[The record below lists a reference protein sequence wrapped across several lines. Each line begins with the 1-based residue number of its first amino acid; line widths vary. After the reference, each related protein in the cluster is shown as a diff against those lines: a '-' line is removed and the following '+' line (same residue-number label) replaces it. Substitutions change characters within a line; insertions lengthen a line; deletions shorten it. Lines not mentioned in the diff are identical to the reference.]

1 MAAVE
6 NEALASQAAVSSVR
20 KLMTTGV
27 THKTKAAIDSG
38 TSLRVSRYDQVAA
51 ILLAILL
58 VMGTITALM
67 ALIVFADRLF
77 WVTPAVPVTVLEDVG
92 GGGSGSVL
100 GSEQAFEE
108 PTAAEAPQ
116 SGVQTPVEQSLASV
130 AAVVAAKAPDF
141 DAVYGSPTLGS
152 GDGTGFGDGRGKGPG
167 GPGTSD
173 GIPAY
178 ERWEIRMSAENL
190 AEYAKQLDF
199 FKVELAVAGGGSP
212 VVEYISNVS
221 AARPTVRVGDPK
233 DEHRL
238 RFLHRSGE
246 LREGDRQLAAKAGVK
261 TEGRVVFQFYSDATY
276 KSLLALEATRKGNR
290 RIKDVRRTIFGVRPS
305 KGQYEFYI
313 IDQQYMGS

>member
-1 MAAVE
+1 MAGAVDKSRQRVE
-6 NEALASQAAVSSVR
+6 HA
-20 KLMTTGV
+20 G
-27 THKTKAAIDSG
+27 
-38 TSLRVSRYDQVAA
+38 SLRVSRYDQVAGM
-51 ILLAILL
+51 LLATLL

-67 ALIVFADRLF
+67 ALILFADRLF

-92 GGGSGSVL
+92 GGGSGQVL

-108 PTAAEAPQ
+108 PTAAEVPQ
-116 SGVQTPVEQSLASV
+116 SGIQVPLEQALESV

-141 DAVYGSPTLGS
+141 DAIYGSPKLGK
-152 GDGTGFGDGRGKGPG
+152 GEGTGTGDGRGKGPG
-167 GPGTSD
+167 GPGTAD

-212 VVEYISNVS
+212 VVEYVSNLS
-221 AARPTVRVGDPK
+221 AAKPTVRIGDPK

-246 LREGDRQLAAKAGVK
+246 LREGDRQLATKAGVK
-261 TEGRVVFQFYSDATY
+261 TEGRVVFQFYNDATY
-276 KSLLALEATRKGNR
+276 KSLLALEAARKGNR
-290 RIKDVRRTIFGVRPS
+290 RVKDVRRTVFGVRAN
-305 KGQYEFYI
+305 KGGYEFYV
-313 IDQQYMGS
+313 IDQQYMGA